1 MRAADFAG
9 AVCGDHPAR
18 GARVNMQPVDARR
31 GVRLAVA
38 GHVNVGP
45 VAGEATA
52 ESLLAAVARDRDRA
66 AFAQLFRLYGP
77 RIKGYLGK
85 RGADLATADE
95 LVQEVMLAV
104 WRKAHQFD
112 GARGNASTWIFTI
125 SRNTLFSHLR
135 HVARPEVDPADPA
148 RVPAEA
154 LPDEQLAALRD
165 QAAVAAAMESLPPEQ
180 VEAIRGAYFQ
190 GQTLNEVAERQKVP
204 LGTVKTRV
212 RLALERLRRLVGP
225 GDVP

>member
-1 MRAADFAG
+1 
-9 AVCGDHPAR
+9 
-18 GARVNMQPVDARR
+18 VNTHSAQARR
-31 GVRLAVA
+31 VVPLAAA
-38 GHVNVGP
+38 GHANVGP
-45 VAGEATA
+45 VAGGATA
-52 ESLLAAVARDRDRA
+52 ESLLEAVARDRDRG

-77 RIKGYLGK
+77 RIKGYLSK

-95 LVQEVMLAV
+95 MVQEVMLAV

-112 GARGNASTWIFTI
+112 GARGNASAWIFTI

-135 HVARPEVDPADPA
+135 QVVRPEVDPADPE
-148 RVPAEA
+148 RVPVEA

-165 QAAVAAAMESLPPEQ
+165 HAAVAAALGALPPEQ
-180 VEAIRGAYFQ
+180 VEVIRGAYFQ
-190 GQTLNEVAERQKVP
+190 GRTLNEVAEQQKVP

-212 RLALERLRRLVGP
+212 RLALERLRRIVGS